1 MAIAAMVIDFC
12 PKPEHSGV
20 MGQDHRS
27 ELREALG
34 EIDAATRENVARS
47 QEIQA
52 RVEWLIDQID
62 QGGTITHIA
71 RSEPRP
77 KVVEMIT
84 INIENL
90 QSIGSQLRQA
100 EARAL
105 RAEGATMEWIA
116 DLFGVTRQRI
126 SALLRQGN

>member
-1 MAIAAMVIDFC
+1 MR
-12 PKPEHSGV
+12 K
-20 MGQDHRS
+20 DHRS
-27 ELREALG
+27 ELRTALT

-52 RVEWLIDQID
+52 RVQWLIAALDE
-62 QGGTITHIA
+62 GGDIVEIA
-71 RSEPRP
+71 EREARP
-77 KVVEMIT
+77 LVVEMIT
-84 INIENL
+84 SNIETL
-90 QSIGSQLRQA
+90 QSIGSQMRQA